1 LAEQAAKD
9 PWELKVSD
17 DAAGMKAELKKL
29 IGKDIEAAYKLTNK
43 SERANALN
51 AARDK
56 AKAAMADKTP
66 QEQMVAIKTVKK
78 LEAEIVRGAIL
89 KSG

>member
-1 LAEQAAKD
+1 ASQDVIKAIINLAEQAAKE

-17 DAAGMKAELKKL
+17 DAGAVKAELKKL
-29 IGKDIEAAYKLTNK
+29 IGKDIEAAYKLVDK
-43 SERANALN
+43 SARANALN

-66 QEQMVAIKTVKK
+66 
-78 LEAEIVRGAIL
+78 
-89 KSG
+89 